1 MSKFL
6 SPTMAAVTPY
16 TPGEQPQDQQYIK
29 LNTNESPYLP
39 SPRVVA
45 AVSEAE
51 VEKLRLYS
59 DPACAD
65 LLRAAAAHFGLQP
78 DQIMPGNG
86 SDENL
91 FFALRA
97 FCDESHPLAFADITY
112 GCYGVWCGLLHI
124 PTHIIPL
131 KEDFTLDP
139 ADYHGLHE
147 TIVIAN
153 PNAPTGLCLPR
164 DAIEGILRSNPDS
177 VVIVDEAYVDFGG
190 ESCVPLI
197 DQYDNLLVVQTFSKS
212 RQLAGARLGL
222 AMGNAAL
229 IADLNRV
236 KFSLNPYNINRL
248 TLKAG
253 QAALEDTAYFEK
265 TRAAIMDTRAWTM
278 QQLTDRGFTVL
289 DSRTNFVFASTERI
303 NGGVLYKK
311 LKENGILVR
320 HFDAPRIE
328 NWLRI
333 TIGTPEQMQDN
344 IAFMKDFRPLDP
356 QERAAVDRVQAIFHG
371 MHLIPCTSCRYCVDG
386 CPQHIAIPNL
396 FALMNTKQLYHDWN
410 ADFYYED
417 VHTGPGRKA
426 SDCIRCGRCERICPQ
441 HLPIRQLL
449 VDVAKEFEK
458 PQA

>member
-6 SPTMAAVTPY
+6 SPTLAAVTPY

-65 LLRAAAAHFGLQP
+65 LLKAAAAHFGLQP
-78 DQIMPGNG
+78 EQIMPGNG

-97 FCDESHPLAFADITY
+97 FCDADHPLAYADITY
-112 GCYGVWCGLLHI
+112 GCYGVWCGLMHI
-124 PTHIIPL
+124 PSHIIPL

-139 ADYHGLHE
+139 KDYYGLNQ
-147 TIVIAN
+147 TIVLAN
-153 PNAPTGLCLPR
+153 PNAPTGIALPR
-164 DAIEGILRSNPDS
+164 AEIEGILKANPNN

-197 DQYDNLLVVQTFSKS
+197 DQYENLLVVQTFSKS

-222 AMGNAAL
+222 AMGNAKL

-278 QQLTDRGFTVL
+278 QQLANRCFTVL
-289 DSRTNFVFASTERI
+289 DSRANFVFASTGRI
-303 NGGVLYKK
+303 NGGELYKE
-311 LKENGILVR
+311 LKKNGILVR

-333 TIGTPEQMQDN
+333 TIGTPEQMQALMD
-344 IAFMKDFRPLDP
+344 
-356 QERAAVDRVQAIFHG
+356 AVDKILEV
-371 MHLIPCTSCRYCVDG
+371 
-386 CPQHIAIPNL
+386 
-396 FALMNTKQLYHDWN
+396 
-410 ADFYYED
+410 
-417 VHTGPGRKA
+417 
-426 SDCIRCGRCERICPQ
+426 
-441 HLPIRQLL
+441 
-449 VDVAKEFEK
+449 
-458 PQA
+458 

>member
-6 SPTMAAVTPY
+6 SPTLAAVTPY

-65 LLRAAAAHFGLQP
+65 LLKAAAAHFGLQP
-78 DQIMPGNG
+78 EQIMPGNG

-97 FCDESHPLAFADITY
+97 FCDADHPLAYADITY
-112 GCYGVWCGLLHI
+112 GCYGVWCGLMHI
-124 PTHIIPL
+124 PSHIVPL

-139 ADYHGLHE
+139 KDYYGLNQ
-147 TIVIAN
+147 TIVLAN
-153 PNAPTGLCLPR
+153 PNAPTGIALPR
-164 DAIEGILRSNPDS
+164 AEIEGILKANPNN

-197 DQYDNLLVVQTFSKS
+197 DQYENLLVVQTFSKS

-222 AMGNAAL
+222 AMGNAKL

-289 DSRTNFVFASTERI
+289 DSRANFVFASTDRI
-303 NGGVLYKK
+303 NGGALYKE
-311 LKENGILVR
+311 LKKNGILVR

-333 TIGTPEQMQDN
+333 TIGTPEQMQALMD
-344 IAFMKDFRPLDP
+344 
-356 QERAAVDRVQAIFHG
+356 AVDKILEV
-371 MHLIPCTSCRYCVDG
+371 
-386 CPQHIAIPNL
+386 
-396 FALMNTKQLYHDWN
+396 
-410 ADFYYED
+410 
-417 VHTGPGRKA
+417 
-426 SDCIRCGRCERICPQ
+426 
-441 HLPIRQLL
+441 
-449 VDVAKEFEK
+449 
-458 PQA
+458 

>member
-1 MSKFL
+1 MSKYL
-6 SPTMAAVTPY
+6 SPKLETVTPY

-29 LNTNESPYLP
+29 LNTNESPYRP
-39 SPRVVA
+39 SPAVVA

-59 DPACAD
+59 DPACAE
-65 LLRAAAAHFGLQP
+65 LLRAAAAHFDLQP

-97 FCDESHPLAFADITY
+97 FCDETHPLAYADITY

-139 ADYHGLHE
+139 ADYYGLNE

-197 DQYDNLLVVQTFSKS
+197 DQYENLLVVQTFSKS

-289 DSRTNFVFASTERI
+289 DSRANFVFASTGRI
-303 NGGVLYKK
+303 NGGELYKE
-311 LKENGILVR
+311 LKKNGILVR

-333 TIGTPEQMQDN
+333 TIGTPEQMQALMD
-344 IAFMKDFRPLDP
+344 
-356 QERAAVDRVQAIFHG
+356 AVDKILEV
-371 MHLIPCTSCRYCVDG
+371 
-386 CPQHIAIPNL
+386 
-396 FALMNTKQLYHDWN
+396 
-410 ADFYYED
+410 
-417 VHTGPGRKA
+417 
-426 SDCIRCGRCERICPQ
+426 
-441 HLPIRQLL
+441 
-449 VDVAKEFEK
+449 
-458 PQA
+458 

>member
-6 SPTMAAVTPY
+6 SPTLSSVIPY

-39 SPRVVA
+39 SPAVIA
-45 AVSEAE
+45 AVSEHE

-65 LLRAAAAHFGLQP
+65 LLKAAAAHFGLQP

-97 FCDESHPLAFADITY
+97 FCDADHPLAYADITY
-112 GCYGVWCGLLHI
+112 GCYGVWCGLMHI
-124 PTHIIPL
+124 PSHIIPL

-139 ADYHGLHE
+139 KDYYGLNQ
-147 TIVIAN
+147 TIVLAN
-153 PNAPTGLCLPR
+153 PNAPTGIALPR
-164 DAIEGILRSNPDS
+164 AEIEGILKANPNN

-197 DQYDNLLVVQTFSKS
+197 DRYENLLVVQTFSKS

-222 AMGNAAL
+222 AMGNAKL

-253 QAALEDTAYFEK
+253 QAALEDTAYFDK

-289 DSRTNFVFASTERI
+289 DSRANFVFASTERI
-303 NGGVLYKK
+303 NGGVLYKE
-311 LKENGILVR
+311 LKKNGILVR

-333 TIGTPEQMQDN
+333 TIGTPEQMQTLMD
-344 IAFMKDFRPLDP
+344 
-356 QERAAVDRVQAIFHG
+356 AVDKILEV
-371 MHLIPCTSCRYCVDG
+371 
-386 CPQHIAIPNL
+386 
-396 FALMNTKQLYHDWN
+396 
-410 ADFYYED
+410 
-417 VHTGPGRKA
+417 
-426 SDCIRCGRCERICPQ
+426 
-441 HLPIRQLL
+441 
-449 VDVAKEFEK
+449 
-458 PQA
+458 